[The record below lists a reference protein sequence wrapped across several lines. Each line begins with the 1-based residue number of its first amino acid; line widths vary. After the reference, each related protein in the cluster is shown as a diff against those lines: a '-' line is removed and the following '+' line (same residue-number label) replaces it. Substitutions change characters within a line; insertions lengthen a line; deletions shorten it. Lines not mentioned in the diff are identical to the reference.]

1 MVHNAGVEPQG
12 LRAIEVEYENLQRII
27 QIFIFSMTD
36 FKGFFNSGK
45 IHRRHS
51 PASDTKDTQ

>member
-1 MVHNAGVEPQG
+1 MVHNAGVRPQG

-36 FKGFFNSGK
+36 FKRFYNW
-45 IHRRHS
+45 
-51 PASDTKDTQ
+51 